1 MFVPSSVLKLLCR
14 SLFNRW
20 LCSST
25 ALGRKRRPGREGRY
39 RPSRSSWS
47 CRSQGPHRGGWSQGQ
62 CCKKHSKNPVFNT
75 VLLFTATQHQTLN
88 LLHTVQYKM
97 FLSFFCTITNLL
109 CTVLERLNSWTW
121 LHGWSAESDVLMIL
135 NSATKSDYK
144 STKQRLHTGF
154 GHLKSLES
162 IVEFNHN
169 ILLMR

>member
-1 MFVPSSVLKLLCR
+1 
-14 SLFNRW
+14 
-20 LCSST
+20 
-25 ALGRKRRPGREGRY
+25 
-39 RPSRSSWS
+39 
-47 CRSQGPHRGGWSQGQ
+47 
-62 CCKKHSKNPVFNT
+62 
-75 VLLFTATQHQTLN
+75 
-88 LLHTVQYKM
+88 M